1 MPSLDWNRGPRTL
14 PLQVRFLLENFLCFS
29 LVNFKGSKIG
39 PGTYNIK
46 SSIDDLIKKRVSEKG
61 PYQIFTVSRSAPIS
75 TGHYAVL
82 DTWDLSPDFPSKDYP
97 ESISLTHELKK
108 NKHGTFSK
116 LDRFQKK
123 PTDRLAIEHPGKH
136 FDLINH

>member
-1 MPSLDWNRGPRTL
+1 MSDDLSVKF
-14 PLQVRFLLENFLCFS
+14 Q
-29 LVNFKGSKIG
+29 GSKIG

-46 SSIDDLIKKRVSEKG
+46 SSIDELINKRVSEKG
-61 PYQIFTVSRSAPIS
+61 PYQVFSTSRSAPIS

-97 ESISLTHELKK
+97 ESISLTHELAR

-116 LDRFQKK
+116 LTRFQKK
-123 PTDRLAIEHPGKH
+123 PTDRLAIEHPGR
-136 FDLINH
+136 

>member
-1 MPSLDWNRGPRTL
+1 M
-14 PLQVRFLLENFLCFS
+14 
-29 LVNFKGSKIG
+29 
-39 PGTYNIK
+39 
-46 SSIDDLIKKRVSEKG
+46 
-61 PYQIFTVSRSAPIS
+61 SRSAPIS

-97 ESISLTHELKK
+97 ECISSTHELKK

-123 PTDRLAIEHPGKH
+123 PTYRLAIEHPGRS
-136 FDLINH
+136 ITQMNY

>member
-1 MPSLDWNRGPRTL
+1 MEQRS
-14 PLQVRFLLENFLCFS
+14 ENITIASKKFIKEILTFFIDK
-29 LVNFKGSKIG
+29 FKGSKIG

-46 SSIDDLIKKRVSEKG
+46 SSIDDLIHKRVSEKG
-61 PYQIFTVSRSAPIS
+61 PYQVFTTSRSAPIS

-123 PTDRLAIEHPGKH
+123 PTDRLAIEHPGKYFH
-136 FDLINH
+136 KIIT

>member
-1 MPSLDWNRGPRTL
+1 M
-14 PLQVRFLLENFLCFS
+14 
-29 LVNFKGSKIG
+29 
-39 PGTYNIK
+39 K
-46 SSIDDLIKKRVSEKG
+46 SSIDELINKRVSEKG

-97 ESISLTHELKK
+97 ESISLTHQLAS

-116 LDRFQKK
+116 LNRFLKK
-123 PTDRLAIEHPGKH
+123 PTDRLAIEHPGKY
-136 FDLINH
+136 LLNN